1 MTAKNKREWQEKV
14 LEPVL
19 KRIPERQDTFCTS
32 SGIEVEPLYTPE
44 DLGDFDYERDLGYP
58 GEYPYTR
65 GIHPNMYRGRIW
77 TMRQYAG
84 LGTSEETNERFRYLL
99 SEGQT
104 GLSVAFDLPT
114 QVGYDS
120 DHPLAVGEVG
130 RVGTA
135 VDTLRDME
143 TMFEGIPLDKVS
155 TSMTVNATCGI
166 ILAMYIAVAK
176 KQRVDP
182 AKLEGTTQN
191 DILKEYIARGT
202 YIFPPK
208 PSLRLVT
215 DTAAYCSKHLPRWN
229 YINIAGYHMREAGA
243 TAAQEIGFTLANA
256 VEYVQAFID
265 SGLELDSFAP
275 RISWIFQIHNNFL
288 EEVAK
293 LRALRRLWARIMR
306 EKFGAKDPR
315 SWMFRTHIQTGGVTL
330 TTQQPMNNIVRATI
344 QALAAALGGVQSMA
358 VSCYDEGI
366 CIPTEEAQR
375 QSLRIQQILAYES
388 GVAEVVD
395 PLGGSYYIEHLTNEL
410 ERKASKYVEKIA
422 SLGGAAAAIEQA
434 YQQKEIQEASY
445 RYQREVEEGKR
456 IVVGVNKFISPSPK
470 IALQR
475 VGPEVEVTQK
485 ERLTEVKKNRDNARV
500 GQALARLEGVA
511 RDKENTMPAFMEC
524 VEAYA
529 TLGEICDVLRK
540 VFGTQREI
548 LALSS

>member
-1 MTAKNKREWQEKV
+1 MTFKNKQEWREKV
-14 LEPVL
+14 LEPML
-19 KRIPERQDTFCTS
+19 KRAPERQDRFCTS
-32 SGIEVEPLYTPE
+32 SGIELDPVYTQE
-44 DLGDFDYERDLGYP
+44 DLSGFDYGRDLGYP

-65 GIHPNMYRGRIW
+65 GVHPNMYRGRIW

-84 LGTSEETNERFRYLL
+84 FGTPEETNQRFRYLL

-130 RVGTA
+130 RVGIA
-135 VDTLRDME
+135 VATLRDME
-143 TMFEGIPLDKVS
+143 IMFDGIPLDKVS
-155 TSMTVNATCGI
+155 TSMTANATCGI

-176 KQRVDP
+176 KQGIDP
-182 AKLEGTTQN
+182 AKLQGTTQN

-208 PSLRLVT
+208 PSIRLVT
-215 DTAAYCSKHLPRWN
+215 DVAAYCSKYLPRWN

-243 TAAQEIGFTLANA
+243 TAAQEIGFTLADA
-256 VEYVQAFID
+256 IEYVQAFID
-265 SGLELDSFAP
+265 SGLEVDSFAP

-306 EKFGAKDPR
+306 EQFGAKDPR
-315 SWMFRTHIQTGGVTL
+315 SWMFRTHVQTGGVTL
-330 TTQQPMNNIVRATI
+330 TAQQPMNNIVRATI
-344 QALAAALGGVQSMA
+344 QALAAVLGGVQSMA

-375 QSLRIQQILAYES
+375 QSLRVQQILAYES

-395 PLGGSYYIEHLTNEL
+395 PLAGSYCIEYLTEQLEREATKYIE
-410 ERKASKYVEKIA
+410 KIK

-445 RYQREVEEGKR
+445 RYQKEIEEGKR
-456 IVVGVNKFISPSPK
+456 VVVGVNDFISPSAK
-470 IALQR
+470 IAVQT
-475 VGPEVEVTQK
+475 VAPEVEVKQR
-485 ERLTEVKKNRDNARV
+485 ERLMEVKKNRDNAKV
-500 GQALARLEGVA
+500 DQALKRLEKVA
-511 RDKENTMPAFMEC
+511 KSQENTMPTVMEC
-524 VEAYA
+524 VGNYA
-529 TLGEICDVLRK
+529 TIGEICDVLRN
-540 VFGTQREI
+540 VFGTQTEI
-548 LALSS
+548 PSL